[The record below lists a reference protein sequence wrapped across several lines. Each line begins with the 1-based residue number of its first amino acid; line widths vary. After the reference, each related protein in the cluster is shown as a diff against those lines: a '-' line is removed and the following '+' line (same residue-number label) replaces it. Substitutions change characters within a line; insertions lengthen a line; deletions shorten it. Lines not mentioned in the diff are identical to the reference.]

1 MSKAPGDASSGSA
14 DPVATDAL
22 RRHVCRVLGVEV
34 HAEGE
39 KLVPSDGTGSIT
51 RLDWTRVD
59 AVLGGADEKTSEGA
73 DDADAAAEGADDSAS
88 REETPR
94 QPRGADDEDTVAS
107 VAEDADEDAVAASR
121 GRVGPTRVEIDRTY
135 AVGDVRVDAAGTSA
149 QSRANFSSLRANACV
164 FEGKWSYEATL
175 GSSGI
180 MQLGWCTTRCPFTRE
195 NGVGDAPDSFAF
207 DGHRVRKWNVS
218 SQPYGKAWVAGDVI
232 TCTIDL
238 NPGPEGGTVS
248 YHRNGVPLGVA
259 FDNVRRWR
267 DVEARRRRRRRRERF
282 RVLPGGVAVHG
293 RARRAQL
300 RGRARTV
307 PRGGV
312 RASAGSAG
320 RGHGPDAR
328 GTGLARVRGA
338 GRASGVSGG
347 AFG

>member
-94 QPRGADDEDTVAS
+94 QPRGADDEDTIAS

-238 NPGPEGGTVS
+238 TPGPGG
-248 YHRNGVPLGVA
+248 
-259 FDNVRRWR
+259 
-267 DVEARRRRRRRRERF
+267 
-282 RVLPGGVAVHG
+282 G
-293 RARRAQL
+293 R
-300 RGRARTV
+300 
-307 PRGGV
+307 
-312 RASAGSAG
+312 
-320 RGHGPDAR
+320 
-328 GTGLARVRGA
+328 
-338 GRASGVSGG
+338 
-347 AFG
+347 